1 MCLSGE
7 MASEKKTT
15 FANPLILGFLF
26 HKRAHIQYKKKTWAL
41 CSGSSGFLCHFT
53 FNKNLR
59 SLQYIK
65 YFYFR
70 LQLSLV
76 FCYPWYAIVSTSLGS
91 CVQMGNW
98 TGSSFHYSQQLA
110 QSVVL
115 CVFPASCW
123 KKDRCLNS
131 LFYFPSVLILTI
143 ISSPNFSQCFL
154 EAFENSHIALKIHW
168 RTPLKEARVCKRY
181 LEFTPRKCPW

>member
-1 MCLSGE
+1 M
-7 MASEKKTT
+7 
-15 FANPLILGFLF
+15 
-26 HKRAHIQYKKKTWAL
+26 
-41 CSGSSGFLCHFT
+41 CSGSSVFLCHFT

-76 FCYPWYAIVSTSLGS
+76 FYYPRYAIVSTSLGS
-91 CVQMGNW
+91 CMQMSHW
-98 TGSSFHYSQQLA
+98 IGSSFHYSQQLT

-115 CVFPASCW
+115 CVFPASCC
-123 KKDRCLNS
+123 KKIYVLIFFS
-131 LFYFPSVLILTI
+131 IFPSVLILTI
-143 ISSPNFSQCFL
+143 ISSPNFSQCFR
-154 EAFENSHIALKIHW
+154 EAFENSHIALKTHW

-181 LEFTPRKCPW
+181 LEFTPRKCPLINRFNCTGFT

>member
-1 MCLSGE
+1 

-76 FCYPWYAIVSTSLGS
+76 FYYPWYAIVSTSLGS
-91 CVQMGNW
+91 CMQMGNW

-123 KKDRCLNS
+123 KKID
-131 LFYFPSVLILTI
+131 VLILFSIFLQFWSLQSFLRRIFTLFSWSIWEQSHSFEDPLTDTI
-143 ISSPNFSQCFL
+143 ERGTCL
-154 EAFENSHIALKIHW
+154 
-168 RTPLKEARVCKRY
+168 
-181 LEFTPRKCPW
+181 